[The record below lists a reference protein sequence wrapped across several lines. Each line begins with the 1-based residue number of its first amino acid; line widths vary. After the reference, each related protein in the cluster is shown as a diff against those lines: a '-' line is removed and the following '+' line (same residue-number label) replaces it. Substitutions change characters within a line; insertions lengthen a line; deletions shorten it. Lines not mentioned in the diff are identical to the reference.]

1 MPDFSRVCKMLLL
14 YKAALTQI
22 ILWEFLESLRQ
33 KSSLAPTSISAEKTG
48 WYGNERIKRLEIHG

>member
-1 MPDFSRVCKMLLL
+1 MLLL

-22 ILWEFLESLRQ
+22 ILWDFFFESLRQ

-48 WYGNERIKRLEIHG
+48 W